1 MQQDSVNI
9 WHIYAGRQLRYMSR

>member
-9 WHIYAGRQLRYMSR
+9 RYI